1 MKRKQSSRAAM
12 DSIQETA
19 QGMVEAGVI
28 SNNVFADLGCRD
40 ADTKLQQSRLTWLLY
55 DKVEGWPLSRLM
67 EVTGL
72 KKAHAQAI
80 LDCRL
85 SKASVSDLETALRLV
100 EKGEVTQAAPPYIGT
115 TAIGG
120 CSSARLMKPISSC
133 EPAEHP

>member
-85 SKASVSDLETALRLV
+85 SKASVSDLETALRLI
-100 EKGEVTQAAPPYIGT
+100 EKGEVT
-115 TAIGG
+115 
-120 CSSARLMKPISSC
+120 
-133 EPAEHP
+133 